1 MTRIE
6 IRQIYYEE
14 GGLAQVPT
22 CFFPLN
28 NVDGDK
34 SWFEFWPILNFLN
47 NIEMEEDVFYG
58 FLSPRFS
65 AKTGLTPESTIA
77 AVEGNRNKDVIL
89 FSHKW
94 EVLCFFLNPWEQGEV
109 WHKGISRETQLF
121 LDDADIDIDIRT
133 LVTSRRN
140 AVFSNYI
147 IAKREYW
154 RRWQALASK
163 FMLYADDPSSGL
175 SAKGCAYKGVEVP
188 MKVFIQERLP
198 SLILSDQS
206 LSVATIDV
214 NTGLTSR
221 FFVDSLENRKRL
233 ITCDEIKDEMIQHGV
248 TKHLMDKFE
257 NLRKRVLLAGA
268 SGLGANSVFG

>member
-6 IRQIYYEE
+6 IRQIYYEK

-22 CFFPLN
+22 RFFPLN
-28 NVDGDK
+28 NLDGDK

-47 NIEMEEDVFYG
+47 DVEMEEDVFYG

-65 AKTGLTPESTIA
+65 HKTGLTSESTIT
-77 AVEGNRNKDVIL
+77 AVEENRDKDVIL
-89 FSHKW
+89 VSYKW

-133 LVTSRRN
+133 LVTSRRS
-140 AVFSNYI
+140 AAFSNYI
-147 IAKREYW
+147 IAKRDYW

-163 FMLYADDPSSGL
+163 FMLYADDPSSRL
-175 SAKGCAYKGVEVP
+175 SAEGCAYKGAEVP

-221 FFVDSLENRKRL
+221 FFLDSPENRKRL
-233 ITCDEIKDEMIQHGV
+233 IACDEIKDEMIQHGV

-268 SGLGANSVFG
+268 SGLGASSVFG